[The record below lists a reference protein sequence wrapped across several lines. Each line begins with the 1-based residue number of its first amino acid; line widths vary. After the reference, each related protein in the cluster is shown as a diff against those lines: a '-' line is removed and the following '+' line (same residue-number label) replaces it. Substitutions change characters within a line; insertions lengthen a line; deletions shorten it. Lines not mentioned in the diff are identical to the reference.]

1 MFAES
6 RYARPKVVFLNGGDH
21 DDDHWARKM
30 GRMTMMKERIEEGKR
45 EGDEAART
53 DGCCHGSAN
62 GKT

>member
-1 MFAES
+1 MGKEE
-6 RYARPKVVFLNGGDH
+6 GEDDDDEGEDH
-21 DDDHWARKM
+21 DDDHDHWARKI
-30 GRMTMMKERIEEGKR
+30 GRMMMMGKERIEEGKR

>member
-1 MFAES
+1 MGKED
-6 RYARPKVVFLNGGDH
+6 GEDDDDEGEDH
-21 DDDHWARKM
+21 DDDHDHWARKR